1 MTLET
6 SKDLGELLGAIPR
19 RVVIVD
25 DEKVVLR
32 ALERAFFDAGVKEV
46 MTFEDGKDSRAGL
59 ICRGGGWGIQC

>member
-1 MTLET
+1 MT

-32 ALERAFFDAGVKEV
+32 ALERAFFDAGVKTLRRTRKV
-46 MTFEDGKDSRAGL
+46 WALMWPLDA
-59 ICRGGGWGIQC
+59 